1 MSFQNYTPV
10 DISANDVSQISV
22 ALDLTK
28 LLLSNVNTPS
38 YNLNQEQINWINEFI
53 VASPESFQKIS
64 DGFKNITNDGKI
76 DLHDIPVIIK
86 LLADIYNSESIK
98 KGISNP
104 VNIIAFIKY
113 TVDVIFESKYL
124 ILPDIEKKAVHKLID
139 ISIDLLN
146 MNITTITSALDIC
159 TSSKCYQSI
168 FALFRCYK

>member
-38 YNLNQEQINWINEFI
+38 YNLTQEQINWINEFI

-76 DLHDIPVIIK
+76 DLHDIPSIIK
-86 LLADIYNSESIK
+86 LLADIYNSESVK

-104 VNIIAFIKY
+104 SNIIAFIKF
-113 TVDVIFESKYL
+113 TTDVIFESKYL
-124 ILPDIEKKAVHKLID
+124 TLPDTEKEAIHKLID
-139 ISIDLLN
+139 ISLDLLT
-146 MNITTITSALDIC
+146 MNLSTITSSLNVC
-159 TSSKCYQSI
+159 KNSKCFQSFI
-168 FALFRCYK
+168 ALFSCHK